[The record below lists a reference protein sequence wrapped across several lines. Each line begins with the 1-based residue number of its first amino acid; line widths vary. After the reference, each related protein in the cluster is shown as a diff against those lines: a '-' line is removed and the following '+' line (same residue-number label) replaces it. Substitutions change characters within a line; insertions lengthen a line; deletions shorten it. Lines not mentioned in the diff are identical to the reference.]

1 MTHER
6 RDIDLGTALRE
17 LPVPEHRPGFFEA
30 LTAQLSSDAVE
41 VASPLFEH
49 KGVIEMET
57 LLPELEEAPPRRLS
71 TRRWAWAV
79 AAAAVVFAAIGAV
92 AVLRPGGDEFVDNT
106 PTTAATTTT
115 TVETTVPAGATAP
128 TDLSRFVFGADQVPP
143 FTATVVYDMNPLG
156 SQDEGI
162 PPGGHLSVRVQFN
175 NPEAYLYEVLSAE
188 PATDA
193 MHVFGAPGLS
203 ILGSGEWAWIKEP
216 GDAPA
221 YPAEN
226 FGSARH
232 LLWNSGYPAWDEIC
246 ATGEFEAFGVE
257 TVAGRAT
264 THGRCSTLADDY
276 ELWVDTDTGVVMKL
290 RGALGIGD
298 LMPATTLDGGF
309 EIIEFELGESELPTT
324 PTTDATGEPS
334 GLPPFHA
341 IQVNESSMEDG
352 PSSGFTQEIWYQDE
366 RTWKSEI
373 TATTGASEYGVGS
386 FDLMADGWMRGCAA
400 GQGCGGE
407 ENPQDYPGPPI
418 LSVPVNVL
426 VESCDLLAIET
437 LSGRAADHYVC
448 ERWFDTQ
455 PSGVWVPGPPGSEA
469 ATQYWI
475 DQATNVLLR
484 HQSPY
489 GTETLTLFEV
499 NPMFPAGIFEYE
511 PLKGTGPDGE
521 ECPLDDPECQ
531 FWSETPLVR
540 GQPAP
545 TFSGPL
551 LDGSTFR
558 LEELRGQPAVVF
570 RWADAFAPG
579 VLEQFMD
586 DFQALSKK
594 WSGQVGFLGVPEA
607 NPDEVSR
614 IMDRGRYTFDNL
626 VCFDPEASGPT
637 NVVCQ
642 PADVGSLWRTGWA
655 AWVIL
660 DENGKVVDAFRGMIG
675 TFEYIDSIIT
685 TVVNS

>member
-1 MTHER
+1 MTYER
-6 RDIDLGTALRE
+6 RDNELGTALHE
-17 LPVPEHRPGFFEA
+17 LPIPEHRPGFFEGLA
-30 LTAQLSSDAVE
+30 AQLSEDVIELVSQP
-41 VASPLFEH
+41 SEH

-57 LLPELEEAPPRRLS
+57 LLPELKEAPPRRLS

-92 AVLRPGGDEFVDNT
+92 AVLRPGGDEFVDDT

-115 TVETTVPAGATAP
+115 TVGTTVATGP
-128 TDLSRFVFGADQVPP
+128 TDLSSFVFGADRVPP
-143 FTATVVYDMNPLG
+143 FTATVVYDMNPLS

-162 PPGGHLSVRVQFN
+162 PPGGRLSVQVHFN
-175 NPEAYLYEVLSAE
+175 SPGSYLYEVLSAE

-203 ILGSGEWAWIKEP
+203 ILGAGEQAWIKEP

-226 FGSARH
+226 FAPARH

-246 ATGEFEAFGVE
+246 ATGRYEELGVE
-257 TVAGRAT
+257 TVAGRVT

-276 ELWVDTDTGVVMKL
+276 ELWVDTDTGIVMKL

-298 LMPATTLDGGF
+298 LMPATAREGGF
-309 EIIEFELGESELPTT
+309 EIIEFELGEVALPAA
-324 PTTDATGEPS
+324 PTDGAAGEPS

-341 IQVNESSMEDG
+341 IRVNEFSIEGG
-352 PSSGFTQEIWYQDE
+352 PSWGFTQEIWYQDD
-366 RTWKSEI
+366 RTWKSVI
-373 TATTGASEYGVGS
+373 TATEGESEYGVGS
-386 FDLMADGWMRGCAA
+386 FDLMADGWIRGCAA

-407 ENPQDYPGPPI
+407 ENPQEFPGPPV
-418 LSVPVNVL
+418 STTPVDTL
-426 VESCDLLAIET
+426 AESCDLLTAET
-437 LSGRAADHYVC
+437 VSGRAADHYVC
-448 ERWFDTQ
+448 DRWFDTQ
-455 PSGVWVPGPPGSEA
+455 PNGIWVPGPPGSEA
-469 ATQYWI
+469 PTHYWI
-475 DQATNVLLR
+475 DQATNVQLR

-489 GTETLTLFEV
+489 GTETLTTFEV
-499 NPMFPAGIFEYE
+499 NPLFPAGVFDYE

-586 DFQALSKK
+586 DFQALSEK
-594 WSGQVGFLGVPEA
+594 WSGQVGFLGIPEA
-607 NPDEVSR
+607 KPDEVER
-614 IMDRGRYTFDNL
+614 IMGRGGYTFDNL
-626 VCFDPEASGPT
+626 VCWIGEGHDDIQRCE
-637 NVVCQ
+637 
-642 PADVGSLWRTGWA
+642 PADVGSLWSTGYA
-655 AWVIL
+655 AWIIL

-675 TFEYIDSIIT
+675 TFEHIDSTIEA
-685 TVVNS
+685 VVNS